1 MTIPSVG
8 KRAFLVIAPAFIV
21 FSTVFGGVAGA
32 QSIVSVGDVRVVEGD
47 SGPRSVDIMV
57 GLSQAAKA
65 AITVAYAT
73 KDGTATAG
81 ADYVAANGAVSFT
94 AGEFVKRITIQIVGE
109 TATEGDE
116 TFDVI
121 LGPATGATI
130 SSGTA
135 KVTIVSDD
143 LPPSG
148 LAVYEVRFS
157 FVGSTG
163 SMEGAAGCPVRNNG
177 RVEMTGLLSGND
189 KVKSD
194 EDIVYRGVLDYTA
207 DVDMCDVRNDGG
219 GDNAKLCSITLE
231 GAGPI
236 NVELTISEGDRGGYV
251 KVSRAPGNWLRNA
264 LGSCDPQMLADE
276 LKMFPNDSQGTIFNG
291 HDLVLKSGPLQP
303 TPRPPQ
309 GQTPPRVG
317 GVLFEVLRV
326 VRR

>member
-1 MTIPSVG
+1 MTISSLG
-8 KRAFLVIAPAFIV
+8 QRAFLIAAVLSV
-21 FSTVFGGVAGA
+21 FAMVFGGVAVA
-32 QSIVSVGDVRVVEGD
+32 QPVVSVGDVRVVEGD

-81 ADYVAANGAVSFT
+81 ADYVAANGSLSFT

-109 TATEGDE
+109 TASEGDE
-116 TFDVI
+116 TFDVV

-163 SMEGAAGCPVRNNG
+163 SMEGAPGCPVRTASSRCRTESHMIG
-177 RVEMTGLLSGND
+177 RAISCAVSSSPSGW
-189 KVKSD
+189 S
-194 EDIVYRGVLDYTA
+194 ERSSREA
-207 DVDMCDVRNDGG
+207 S
-219 GDNAKLCSITLE
+219 LCSTRSPWTE
-231 GAGPI
+231 NSP
-236 NVELTISEGDRGGYV
+236 NVTR
-251 KVSRAPGNWLRNA
+251 
-264 LGSCDPQMLADE
+264 
-276 LKMFPNDSQGTIFNG
+276 
-291 HDLVLKSGPLQP
+291 
-303 TPRPPQ
+303 
-309 GQTPPRVG
+309 
-317 GVLFEVLRV
+317 
-326 VRR
+326 